1 MIQVVLLV
9 VVIAL
14 LLEARL
20 PRAARHKSS
29 PNQAGRSIV
38 IDTNILIDGRIIG
51 VVESGMLNSDS
62 IVVSKR
68 VLEELQ
74 LLADGKDSYKRK
86 RAKYGLSVLSRLQE
100 SAGARI
106 VVDERPFTQQSTDNA
121 LLALTKD
128 LNASL
133 LTADGNLAQVAHAQ
147 SIRVINLHTIA
158 QIMRPNVRAGDQI
171 RVKILQ
177 KGEEKGQGVGYLDD
191 GTMTVVE
198 NASRM
203 KSRTITAMV
212 DRVIQTDS
220 GRMIFATYKKH
231 LS

>member
-1 MIQVVLLV
+1 
-9 VVIAL
+9 
-14 LLEARL
+14 
-20 PRAARHKSS
+20 
-29 PNQAGRSIV
+29 
-38 IDTNILIDGRIIG
+38 
-51 VVESGMLNSDS
+51 
-62 IVVSKR
+62 
-68 VLEELQ
+68 
-74 LLADGKDSYKRK
+74 
-86 RAKYGLSVLSRLQE
+86 
-100 SAGARI
+100 
-106 VVDERPFTQQSTDNA
+106 
-121 LLALTKD
+121 
-128 LNASL
+128 
-133 LTADGNLAQVAHAQ
+133 
-147 SIRVINLHTIA
+147 
-158 QIMRPNVRAGDQI
+158 MRPNVRAGDQI